1 MQKSMKI
8 GIVAA
13 LVAMV
18 AAPMVPAAASAAPG
32 GPAAASHGHGQGH
45 GGQGQGHG
53 HGHGRPGHG
62 APTKTGPTSI
72 AYVEVNNDE
81 LRNVGRYTLENGAN
95 AFDVAIIFA
104 ANINRDADGD
114 AVLYANENVQRTL
127 DQAATQIRPL
137 QAKGIK
143 VTLSVLGNHQGTGLA
158 NFTSKAEARDFA
170 AQVAATVKQYGLD
183 GVDLDDEYSDYGVD
197 GTPQPNEQ
205 SIGWLI
211 SALRADM
218 PGKIISFYDIGP
230 SSDALK
236 TANPSIGKKLDY
248 AWNPYYGT
256 YTAPTIP
263 GVGKSK
269 LSAAAIDIQ
278 NTPAATAVSL
288 AQRSKADGYG
298 VFMTYNLPDGDVS
311 PYVSGFT
318 KVLYGQSAVYK

>member
-1 MQKSMKI
+1 MKQSTKF
-8 GIVAA
+8 GIATA
-13 LVAMV
+13 LVAML
-18 AAPMVPAAASAAPG
+18 AAPLVPAAASAAPSPSG
-32 GPAAASHGHGQGH
+32 SSH
-45 GGQGQGHG
+45 GHG
-53 HGHGRPGHG
+53 HGHGHGSGHG
-62 APTKTGPTSI
+62 HGHEHHAVPTKSGPTSV

-81 LRNVGRYTLENGAN
+81 LANVGRYTLENGAN

-104 ANINRDADGD
+104 ANINRDANGK
-114 AVLYANENVQRTL
+114 AVLYNNENVQRTL

-158 NFTSKAEARDFA
+158 NFTSKAAARDFA
-170 AQVAATVKQYGLD
+170 AQVSATVEKYGLD
-183 GVDLDDEYSDYGVD
+183 GVDLDDEYSDYGVN
-197 GTPQPNEQ
+197 GTPQPNDQ

-236 TANPSIGKKLDY
+236 TVSPSIGKKLDY

-263 GVGKSK
+263 GLPKSK
-269 LSAAAIDIQ
+269 LSAAAVDIQ
-278 NTPAATAVSL
+278 NTPEATAVSL
-288 AQRSKADGYG
+288 AQRTKADGYG
-298 VFMTYNLPDGDVS
+298 VFMTYNLPDGDES
-311 PYVSGFT
+311 AYVSAFT
-318 KVLYGQSAVYK
+318 KVLYGQAASYR

>member
-1 MQKSMKI
+1 MEKKTRI

-13 LVAMV
+13 LAAVL
-18 AAPMVPAAASAAPG
+18 AAPMVPAAASAAPSPTG
-32 GPAAASHGHGQGH
+32 LSHGVSAQHGT
-45 GGQGQGHG
+45 
-53 HGHGRPGHG
+53 GHG
-62 APTKTGPTSI
+62 AQPHATPTKSGPTSI

-158 NFTSKAEARDFA
+158 NFTSKADARDFA
-170 AQVAATVKQYGLD
+170 AQVSATVEKYGLD

-197 GTPQPNEQ
+197 GTPQPNDQ
-205 SIGWLI
+205 SIGWLVA
-211 SALRADM
+211 ALRADM

-230 SSDALK
+230 SSTSLQHEK
-236 TANPSIGKKLDY
+236 PSIGKKLDY

-263 GVGKSK
+263 GVPKSK
-269 LSAAAIDIQ
+269 LSAAAVDVQ
-278 NTPAATAVSL
+278 NTPADLAVTL
-288 AQRSKADGYG
+288 AQRTKADGYG
-298 VFMTYNLPDGDVS
+298 VFLTYNLPDGDVS
-311 PYVSGFT
+311 GYVSGFT
-318 KVLYGQSAVYK
+318 NVLYGQRAVFE

>member
-13 LVAMV
+13 RVAMV

-32 GPAAASHGHGQGH
+32 GPAAASQTHGHGHGH
-45 GGQGQGHG
+45 GPGHG
-53 HGHGRPGHG
+53 HGHGRPGHH
-62 APTKTGPTSI
+62 APTKSGPTSI

-170 AQVAATVKQYGLD
+170 AQVAATVERYGLD

-197 GTPQPNEQ
+197 GTAQPNEQ

-230 SSDALK
+230 SSDALT
-236 TANPSIGKKLDY
+236 TANPSVGKKLDY

-256 YTAPTIP
+256 YAAPSIP
-263 GVGKSK
+263 GVPKSK

>member
-1 MQKSMKI
+1 MKKSTKF
-8 GIVAA
+8 GIATA
-13 LVAMV
+13 LVAML
-18 AAPMVPAAASAAPG
+18 AAPLVPAAASAAPSSSG
-32 GPAAASHGHGQGH
+32 ASHGQGTSH
-45 GGQGQGHG
+45 GGRHGHG
-53 HGHGRPGHG
+53 HGHH
-62 APTKTGPTSI
+62 AVPTKSGPTSI

-81 LRNVGRYTLENGAN
+81 LANVGRYTLENGAN

-104 ANINRDADGD
+104 ANINRDADGK

-158 NFTSKAEARDFA
+158 NFTSKAAARDFA
-170 AQVAATVKQYGLD
+170 AQVSATVEKYGLD

-197 GTPQPNEQ
+197 GTPQPNQQ

-218 PGKIISFYDIGP
+218 PGKIISFYDIGL

-236 TANPSIGKKLDY
+236 TANPSIGGKLDY

-263 GVGKSK
+263 GLPKSK
-269 LSAAAIDIQ
+269 LSAAAVDIQ
-278 NTPAATAVSL
+278 NTPEATAVSL
-288 AQRSKADGYG
+288 AQRTKADGYG
-298 VFMTYNLPDGDVS
+298 VFMTYNLPGGDES
-311 PYVSGFT
+311 AYVSSFT
-318 KVLYGQSAVYK
+318 KVLYGQAASYR